1 MPGKATTVAQYIA
14 GVMLVLATLKGPGA
28 AQEAQQCIEH
38 TIEYQFNEEDPRL
51 IFTCTIRCNGRLFVT
66 VVYADNP
73 NIVVDF
79 TEHNIVSQ
87 DVATSPSTL
96 EVPLQQNNTGLL
108 VCCCGDDIQPL
119 STNLEEKVTRCDNRT
134 INQFEGDGSVLSNR
148 SNVALVESTF
158 LNVTCWRAPG
168 YYFGGCLVV
177 VFVEDATVLE
187 TVYTNAFENET
198 VQKMITV
205 VTVQNIN
212 GVALH
217 GVDIFKKPS
226 KEANFAYSFQTN
238 ESTEATICTT
248 VNTTSSECTAE
259 CNKDATIGLG
269 ISTGVLMLI
278 VIGIICGNVYYY
290 YHYHCKKAQ
299 SETVSTGRQ
308 PGSDDT
314 ADLQSRKARNNTSK
328 ELQDGLAPHNTS
340 SKHRDLVNIEKPP
353 ATTATTP
360 DKATPAKN
368 EGDIKRLSEKDNRP
382 STGIDNTKKKSSLK
396 RKGSTRSLGGS
407 RRVSP
412 APSGLHMHKMQ
423 DAGARNKD
431 DGMECGQDKL
441 SQTTL
446 ADIEIH
452 ESDVEV

>member
-73 NIVVDF
+73 NIEVDF

-226 KEANFAYSFQTN
+226 KEANFAYSFQPN
-238 ESTEATICTT
+238 ETTEPTMRTSTTLI
-248 VNTTSSECTAE
+248 TTSSECTAE
-259 CNKDATIGLG
+259 CNNAVTIGFA
-269 ISTGVLMLI
+269 IATGVLIVMLI
-278 VIGIICGNVYYY
+278 FMGSICCYMY
-290 YHYHCKKAQ
+290 YHCKKRQ
-299 SETVSTGRQ
+299 SETLSTG
-308 PGSDDT
+308 
-314 ADLQSRKARNNTSK
+314 
-328 ELQDGLAPHNTS
+328 QDGLASHNTS
-340 SKHRDLVNIEKPP
+340 SKRRDSVNIEKPP
-353 ATTATTP
+353 DTTATTP

-368 EGDIKRLSEKDNRP
+368 EGDTKRLSEKDNRT
-382 STGIDNTKKKSSLK
+382 STGIDDTKKKSFFK

-412 APSGLHMHKMQ
+412 APPDLHMHKMQ

-431 DGMECGQDKL
+431 DGMECGQDKQ
-441 SQTTL
+441 SQITL
-446 ADIEIH
+446 PEIEIH
-452 ESDVEV
+452 ESDIEV

>member
-1 MPGKATTVAQYIA
+1 MSGKATTVAQYIA

-73 NIVVDF
+73 NIEVDF

-177 VFVEDATVLE
+177 VFGEDATVLE

-205 VTVQNIN
+205 VRVQNIN

-217 GVDIFKKPS
+217 GVNIFKRPS
-226 KEANFAYSFQTN
+226 EEANFAYSFQPNGTT
-238 ESTEATICTT
+238 EPTMRTSTTLI
-248 VNTTSSECTAE
+248 TTSSECTAE
-259 CNKDATIGLG
+259 CNNAVTIGFA
-269 ISTGVLMLI
+269 IATGVLIVMLI
-278 VIGIICGNVYYY
+278 IMGSICGYMC
-290 YHYHCKKAQ
+290 YHCKKTQ
-299 SETVSTGRQ
+299 SETLPTGQ
-308 PGSDDT
+308 QTTLQQTGSDDT
-314 ADLQSRKARNNTSK
+314 ADRQSQKARNNTSK

-340 SKHRDLVNIEKPP
+340 SKRRDLVNIEKPP

-368 EGDIKRLSEKDNRP
+368 EGDIKRLSENDNRP

-412 APSGLHMHKMQ
+412 APHDLHMQ
-423 DAGARNKD
+423 
-431 DGMECGQDKL
+431 GQADKQ
-441 SQTTL
+441 SQITL
-446 ADIEIH
+446 PDIEIS